1 MKQEYTKYALGILK
15 DLGIETDG
23 RGIPESIVSN
33 EVQTEAFDLHGTN
46 VRITI
51 SWFDSGR
58 VRIDID
64 FSLPEDGVIA
74 DTFMDHCAAIE
85 DTPKNHH
92 NEYCSGPIYRD
103 YVAELHARKQT
114 FALSPWH
121 DTFFYVRSEGYAVT
135 EIDEAVTNAVTLAKQ
150 FSSHL
155 AEYASL
161 RYWKTSDPEV
171 VAKAKEIVANADL
184 QDSDCDRETGGHWLT
199 DRNSFFKGWFHPFNN
214 RGRGTF
220 DTLWPSSVGY
230 AAGRMGLEGSIEYA
244 VASILLE
251 DADFI
256 AKARKA
262 CIIRKETRTV
272 QF

>member
-1 MKQEYTKYALGILK
+1 MKETFAKYALRILK
-15 DLGIETDG
+15 ELGIKADENN
-23 RGIPESIVSN
+23 IPEGYVSN
-33 EVQTEAFDLHGTN
+33 EVQTDTFPLNGAK
-46 VRITI
+46 VRISI
-51 SWFDSGR
+51 AWFDNDR
-58 VRIDID
+58 IRIDID
-64 FSLPEDGVIA
+64 FSLPEDGVLA
-74 DTFMDHCAAIE
+74 DTFMNHCAAIE
-85 DTPKNHH
+85 GTPKNHH
-92 NEYCSGPIYRD
+92 HEYCAGPTYPD
-103 YVAELHARKQT
+103 YTAELYARKHT

-121 DTFFYVRSEGYAVT
+121 NTFFYVRSEGYAVT

-155 AEYASL
+155 GEYASL

-171 VAKAKEIVANADL
+171 VAKAKEIVTNADL